1 MYGLPLTVSNIVIGV
16 LPQIFAFIMAA
27 SAGTLMMGN
36 YYAAAYFSV
45 LLTFISIPISTALF
59 PAFSKLNMEKDP
71 ELAKA
76 VFASS
81 VKYTALLLVPATMVL
96 MALSVPLIGFLFPKD
111 GIFHSFFI
119 VKAAPKFPDAPL
131 FLAVSSIINLLVLFG
146 NISVGTFQTGIAKTN
161 QIMKQSLA
169 SLALGLL
176 LALLLFFILN
186 PIVGPLLAIISG
198 ILGTLISTLPSLI
211 WSLHWSWKNYKV
223 KTDFRNSAKIFA
235 ASAIASLATYLFISF
250 LSLPYFVILLIGFV
264 VFTIVYL
271 AVAPLMGAI
280 NQTDIDNFKN
290 MFSSLGIIAKILSF
304 PLFFMRKM
312 CEVRDSKKPSQ
323 KQIASSEAFDDNP
336 NK

>member
-1 MYGLPLTVSNIVIGV
+1 MVPKE
-16 LPQIFAFIMAA
+16 P
-27 SAGTLMMGN
+27 
-36 YYAAAYFSV
+36 
-45 LLTFISIPISTALF
+45 
-59 PAFSKLNMEKDP
+59 SKP
-71 ELAKA
+71 
-76 VFASS
+76 S
-81 VKYTALLLVPATMVL
+81 
-96 MALSVPLIGFLFPKD
+96 
-111 GIFHSFFI
+111 
-119 VKAAPKFPDAPL
+119 

-211 WSLHWSWKNYKV
+211 WALHWSWKNYKV

-250 LSLPYFVILLIGFV
+250 LSLPYFVILLSGFV
-264 VFTIVYL
+264 VFILVYL
-271 AVAPLMGAI
+271 VIAPLIGAI

-290 MFSSLGIIAKILSF
+290 MFSGLGIIAKVLSF
-304 PLFFMRKM
+304 PLFFMQKM
-312 CEVRDSKKPSQ
+312 CEIRKSKKPSQ
-323 KQIASSEAFDDNP
+323 NQLISSSVFDDNQ
-336 NK
+336 